1 MSILKIVYKSHLLSE
16 YVFMSPRRLISLI
29 NLCTIERFC
38 SPFKA
43 FLNKVEDVADN
54 MGSNN

>member
-1 MSILKIVYKSHLLSE
+1 MSILKIVYKSHLPFE
-16 YVFMSPRRLISLI
+16 YVLISPRRLVPLI
-29 NLCTIERFC
+29 NAQAIERFC
-38 SPFKA
+38 RLFKA